1 MAGGACVRSKARPPR
16 PVPTAGWAR
25 DQGAG
30 CRFVLAPRPCGSE
43 RSGAAVTTFDRL
55 ASRVF
60 DLYERQQYRQALDLL
75 DREGDGHP
83 EQAWHIGYWRVC
95 LLTRLGDGEAALTH
109 LEQLLDQGLWIPLTW
124 LRNDPDLAG
133 LRGHPRFE
141 RAVVV
146 CEQRQREAQ
155 RAVTPRR
162 VVLLPEG
169 TTPCP
174 GENGPRQGSE
184 SAPPGWNSVPVLIA
198 LHGNGENAARAAG
211 CWRFVA
217 SRGWA
222 LLVPQSTQVMGPD
235 AYHWDDLDRGA
246 HDVVYHYRSMLGD
259 AAAPRASLAPTRVV
273 LAGFSRGAALAL
285 HLALSGVLPARGVI
299 ALAPH
304 LRDWSYMEELLGP
317 SPRNPGLRAY
327 LLAGSR
333 DEPAVRMSED
343 VARWMEK
350 AGLTVQVEVV
360 EGAGHFYPPDLE
372 ARITPLLAA
381 WR

>member
-1 MAGGACVRSKARPPR
+1 M
-16 PVPTAGWAR
+16 
-25 DQGAG
+25 
-30 CRFVLAPRPCGSE
+30 
-43 RSGAAVTTFDRL
+43 TTFDRL

-75 DREGDGHP
+75 DREGAAHP

-95 LLTRLGDGEAALTH
+95 LLTRLGDAEAALTH
-109 LEQLLDQGLWIPLTW
+109 LEQLLDQGLWIPVTW

-141 RAVVV
+141 RAVAV
-146 CEQRQREAQ
+146 CEQRQIEAQ
-155 RAVTPRR
+155 RMVVPRR
-162 VVLLPEG
+162 VLLFPEG
-169 TTPCP
+169 TALRPEDTALS
-174 GENGPRQGSE
+174 QGSG
-184 SAPPGWNSVPVLIA
+184 SAPPGRSSAPVVIA
-198 LHGNGENAARAAG
+198 LHGNAENAARAAG

-217 SRGWA
+217 SHGWA

-246 HDVVYHYRSMLGD
+246 QDVRYHYRSMLDD
-259 AAAPRASLAPTRVV
+259 AAAPGASLDPKRVV

-304 LRDWSYMEELLGP
+304 LTDWSYMEGLLEP

-327 LLAGSR
+327 FWAGSR
-333 DEPAVRMSED
+333 DERAVRVIED
-343 VARWMEK
+343 VARWMEA

-360 EGAGHFYPPDLE
+360 QGDGHFYPPDLE
-372 ARITPLLAA
+372 ARIAPLLAT